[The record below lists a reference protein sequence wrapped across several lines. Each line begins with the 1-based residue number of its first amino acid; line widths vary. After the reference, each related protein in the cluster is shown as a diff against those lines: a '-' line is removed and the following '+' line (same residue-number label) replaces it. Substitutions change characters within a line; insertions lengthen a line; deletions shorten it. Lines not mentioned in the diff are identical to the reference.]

1 MTLPLLLAQAAVT
14 QAASAPAGA
23 ASRAAASGP
32 APDAYGFYAL
42 ILIGVYMVILIAIG
56 CGGALLSRGTAKDYF
71 TASHSIGPI
80 LLLFTIFGTTM
91 TAFAI
96 IGSSGEAYSGG
107 IGVYGQMVSWSGI
120 IHSLVFFLVGIKL
133 WAFGRRYGY
142 QTQIEFFRDRFESR
156 NIGLVLF
163 PALVGLTMPY
173 VLTGLIG
180 GGRAIEIM
188 TVGALPDLFPGSPGV
203 PASRGAVPFAV
214 GAAAICFVVLFYV
227 FFGGARGTTWV
238 NVFQTIVF
246 ILIGAFTLGVISN
259 RLGGAEQATAN
270 VAKYNPS
277 FLKIGETQA
286 DQANYEQRLGEFQDR
301 RSPIKPR
308 EPKRV
313 PPYVFLTYAFIPLS
327 VAMFPHL
334 FQHWL
339 TANSARSFRL
349 AVVAHPILMMLVWL
363 PCVMIGVWAT
373 AALLNGQPILP
384 QDGVA
389 PNTVLPLMVK
399 KLVPGVMGAILTA
412 AIASA
417 SIAVLDSQFLAIGS
431 MFTHDIA
438 VHYFGKDRLSDRT
451 KLFLGRGFILLIAI
465 ATYFLGWF
473 WLKNRTVFSLAVWCF
488 TGYAALSPIV
498 FAALYWRRATK
509 AGMYACALTAAGVW
523 IWLLSQSG
531 WAANPDYYV
540 FERFPIMPV
549 AVNVLASTAALV
561 IVSLLTRPPSPAT
574 VEKFFPRRPGGL
586 NARASAAS
594 PPRQPQIAGV

>member
-1 MTLPLLLAQAAVT
+1 MLISMLLAQAAT
-14 QAASAPAGA
+14 ATAPSAAPA
-23 ASRAAASGP
+23 SG
-32 APDAYGFYAL
+32 GWYAL
-42 ILIGVYMVILIAIG
+42 LLICAYMAILVMIG

-71 TASHSIGPI
+71 TASHTIGPY

-96 IGSSGEAYSGG
+96 IGSSGEAYTGG
-107 IGVYGQMVSWSGI
+107 IGVYGQMVSWSGL

-163 PALVGLTMPY
+163 PALVGLTAPY

-180 GGRAIEIM
+180 GGRAIEVM
-188 TVGALPDLFPGSPGV
+188 TAGALPDLFPSADP
-203 PASRGAVPFAV
+203 SKHGAVPFAV
-214 GAAAICFVVLFYV
+214 GAAAVCLVILFYV

-238 NVFQTIVF
+238 NVFQTVVF
-246 ILIGAFTLGVISN
+246 IMIGALTLYIIAD

-270 VAKYNPS
+270 VLKYNPS
-277 FLKIGETQA
+277 FLRIGETEA
-286 DQANYEQRLGEFQDR
+286 DQANFELRMHEFETGQA
-301 RSPIKPR
+301 PIRPR
-308 EPKRV
+308 DPERV
-313 PPYVFLTYAFIPLS
+313 PPLVFLTYCFIPLS

-349 AVVAHPILMMLVWL
+349 AVVAHPILMMVVWL

-373 AALLNGQPILP
+373 AAILNGQPVLP
-384 QDGVA
+384 QDGVP

-399 KLVPGVMGAILTA
+399 KLVPGVAGSILTA

-438 VHYFGKDRLSDRT
+438 VHYFGKDRLSDRA
-451 KLFLGRGFILLIAI
+451 KLFLGRGFIVLIAV
-465 ATYFLGWF
+465 ATYVLGLL

-509 AGMYACALTAAGVW
+509 AGMYACAITAAVVGLW
-523 IWLLSQSG
+523 MFIQADWG
-531 WAANPDYYV
+531 ANRDYYV
-540 FERFPIMPV
+540 FEHFKIMPV
-549 AVNVLASTAALV
+549 AINVLASTAALI
-561 IVSLLTRPPSPAT
+561 IVSLMTRPPSPAT
-574 VEKFFPRRPGGL
+574 VEKFFP
-586 NARASAAS
+586 ARGA
-594 PPRQPQIAGV
+594 RVKG